1 MKEASMAAS
10 GVDAVTLDPWH
21 EPGIPLE
28 EQYRS
33 WKQRIKA
40 PYDKHE
46 VDAYTRTRVIL
57 MNGVEVGAWNFSH
70 HFARSTDDFELRSLL
85 AGPGWSTNSS
95 RPLSTGCIPPIRAC
109 WRPRSPTSRWR
120 ST

>member
-1 MKEASMAAS
+1 MGSS

-28 EQYRS
+28 EQYRC

-46 VDAYTRTRVIL
+46 VDADTRT
-57 MNGVEVGAWNFSH
+57 G
-70 HFARSTDDFELRSLL
+70 
-85 AGPGWSTNSS
+85 
-95 RPLSTGCIPPIRAC
+95 
-109 WRPRSPTSRWR
+109 
-120 ST
+120 